1 MVASF
6 IEPKT
11 ETGLVA
17 PLERALLASPPPA
30 VKPDHLLVPDIL
42 SLYQTNSFLTVLD
55 LIRHERHAVDW
66 FSLVITKMCMRV
78 HLFQFQ

>member
-1 MVASF
+1 MVTSF

-30 VKPDHLLVPDIL
+30 VKPDDLLVPDIL
-42 SLYQTNSFLTVLD
+42 SLYQTNSFLTVRD
-55 LIRHERHAVDW
+55 LESTI
-66 FSLVITKMCMRV
+66 SLM
-78 HLFQFQ
+78 FQNKKRMVLT

>member
-6 IEPKT
+6 TEPET
-11 ETGLVA
+11 ETRLGA
-17 PLERALLASPPPA
+17 PLEGALLASPPPP
-30 VKPDHLLVPDIL
+30 VIPDVLLVPDIL